1 MTKLEE
7 KLIELGYEYQLDLE
21 CYKKQLSR
29 FIHIFIEV
37 VENKINDFGIY
48 YNATYIRKQYQ
59 LDNIQQAYN
68 EMQKDLEVLRQC
80 YE

>member
-29 FIHIFIEV
+29 FIHIF
-37 VENKINDFGIY
+37 Y
-48 YNATYIRKQYQ
+48 
-59 LDNIQQAYN
+59 
-68 EMQKDLEVLRQC
+68 
-80 YE
+80 